1 MFKVMHWLVVSRT
14 ALLTELMNIPW
25 PQEFLIRLPCLSPD
39 RWTLM

>member
-1 MFKVMHWLVVSRT
+1 MFKVMQWLVVSRT

-25 PQEFLIRLPCLSPD
+25 PQEFLIRLSCLSPD

>member
-25 PQEFLIRLPCLSPD
+25 PQELSCLSPD